1 MVLEELN
8 IPVEKLNH
16 DPYLTSY
23 KISSKSIIKK
33 NVKVKSISLL
43 EENSRGHLCELMI
56 GKYFLDHQ
64 REQTIKND
72 KFDKIFI
79 KIKIFCCPKYTL
91 KNEKLRH
98 WLGENIHNTYIL

>member
-1 MVLEELN
+1 MVLEQLN

-56 GKYFLDHQ
+56 GKYFLEHQ
-64 REQTIKND
+64 REQTIKMINLI
-72 KFDKIFI
+72 KFSSK
-79 KIKIFCCPKYTL
+79 L
-91 KNEKLRH
+91 KFSVVQNILLRMKS
-98 WLGENIHNTYIL
+98 

>member
-1 MVLEELN
+1 MVLEQLN
-8 IPVEKLNH
+8 SPVEKLNH

-56 GKYFLDHQ
+56 GKYFLEHQ
-64 REQTIKND
+64 REQTIKMINLI
-72 KFDKIFI
+72 KFSSK
-79 KIKIFCCPKYTL
+79 L
-91 KNEKLRH
+91 KFSVVQNILLRMKSY
-98 WLGENIHNTYIL
+98 GTG